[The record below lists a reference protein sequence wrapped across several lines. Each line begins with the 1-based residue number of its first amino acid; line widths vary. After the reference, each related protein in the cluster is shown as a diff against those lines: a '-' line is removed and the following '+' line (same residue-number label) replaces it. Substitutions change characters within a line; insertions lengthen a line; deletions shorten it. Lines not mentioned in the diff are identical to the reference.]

1 MPTYPIINKNTGEQK
16 EVVLSI
22 EEWEAFKSENVE
34 WIRDWSD
41 PSTAPGSC
49 EAGEWRDK
57 LVQKHPG
64 WNEVLGK
71 MSKVKNSKVKK
82 I

>member
-1 MPTYPIINKNTGEQK
+1 MPVYPIINKLTGEQK
-16 EVVLSI
+16 EVSLSI
-22 EEWEAFKSENVE
+22 DEWDNFKKENEE

-41 PSTAPGSC
+41 PSTAPSSV
-49 EAGEWRDK
+49 ESGEWKDK
-57 LVQKHPG
+57 LVKKHPG

-71 MSKVKNSKVKK
+71 MSKLPGSKVKK